1 MFQKMTTKG
10 LGDVWTGCVFLFL
23 ESTSPKVSLPAVYKD
38 PQKKFGLFKVIK
50 LTLSDT
56 AGGLQG
62 YEILKLHDADPY
74 LGVEIK
80 FVDCDVC
87 RRFLESYAA
96 GAVSQFFTQHALRV
110 LSGSEDFTV
119 DTQLKAGTE
128 VLDQCLTN
136 QELCLDHI
144 HSLQP
149 VRLRDDEVT
158 QLERQLQNLTLCDPC
173 NSQPSRLDPCNSQPT
188 RKETPIV
195 PSNCFLFQKKL
206 FDDRQLTP
214 ADHQRFATSIGRDWK
229 KVGRALQKTCRAL
242 KGPAIDNLAFEY
254 EREGLYEQ
262 AYQLLSRF
270 IQAEG
275 RNARLSRLVK
285 ALEETKLIGVA
296 EIMLDLQPKEA
307 LQEVP
312 ELQRICPQRV
322 CRNSCDARNSGL
334 QSTA

>member
-1 MFQKMTTKG
+1 MEIIDGKKMTTRSV
-10 LGDVWTGCVFLFL
+10 GDVWTGCVFLFL

-38 PQKKFGLFKVIK
+38 PQKKFGLFKIIK

-74 LGVEIK
+74 LSVEIK
-80 FVDCDVC
+80 FVDFGVC

-110 LSGSEDFTV
+110 LSSLDDFSV
-119 DTQLKAGTE
+119 DTQLKAGAQ
-128 VLDQCLTN
+128 VLDQCLGN

-158 QLERQLQNLTLCDPC
+158 QLERQLQNMTLGDPC
-173 NSQPSRLDPCNSQPT
+173 NSQPSGVVRE
-188 RKETPIV
+188 ETGCTAV
-195 PSNCFLFQKKL
+195 PSNCFLFQKKI

-214 ADHQRFATSIGRDWK
+214 GDHQRFATSIGRDWK

-242 KGPAIDNLAFEY
+242 KGPTIDNLAFEY

-275 RNARLSRLVK
+275 RNARLGRLVK

-296 EIMLDLQPKEA
+296 EIMLDLQPKE
-307 LQEVP
+307 
-312 ELQRICPQRV
+312 
-322 CRNSCDARNSGL
+322 
-334 QSTA
+334 